1 MGNPTGRICSCP
13 WKQSSISAT
22 VPDVLDAGDHDGSE
36 QQEGEEVAVADED
49 GGVAAAASA
58 KPDLRSPVCQ
68 DEEDRRRGARGE
80 AGQ

>member
-22 VPDVLDAGDHDGSE
+22 VPDVLDAGDHDGAK

-49 GGVAAAASA
+49 GGVAAAAE
-58 KPDLRSPVCQ
+58 PDLRSPVCQ